1 MIVDPKVPFSV
12 LCVFFYLLMTQISPQ
27 TNSDFTSSPMIHKH
41 FPILNLPSFQCFW
54 SFMVNIGFLIGLFY
68 IFDKNLKGKANTKFR
83 KLSDWLTANT
93 LTLNIQ
99 KSNFIL
105 FHPHQKRA
113 TYPSKYM
120 YLIVRKAAM
129 QGLLWDLN
137 SSRDCAS

>member
-1 MIVDPKVPFSV
+1 
-12 LCVFFYLLMTQISPQ
+12 
-27 TNSDFTSSPMIHKH
+27 
-41 FPILNLPSFQCFW
+41 
-54 SFMVNIGFLIGLFY
+54 MVNIGFLIGLFY

-113 TYPSKYM
+113 AYPSKYV
-120 YLIVRKAAM
+120 YLIARKAAM
-129 QGLLWDLN
+129 QDLN
-137 SSRDCAS
+137 QKIILTILAFY